1 MNNAPMTPEEFRIFS
16 TAVLT
21 GLLILV
27 ALAGADWLKDYKR
40 AVIPKD
46 SRLKTPQKAFQA
58 FSGIWLAAANF
69 ILLILTSGPRYTLP
83 EILQVLATTAPIL
96 LGITL
101 ILPALIV
108 GTYHLLRITRIAVG
122 FLARIL
128 IIILPAWFIGKIL
141 MKLVTAWS
149 QFMTKTLIKT
159 STPTNS
165 ERAR

>member
-21 GLLILV
+21 GLLILTT
-27 ALAGADWLKDYKR
+27 LTGADWLKDYKR

-46 SRLKTPQKAFQA
+46 SRLKTPQKAFPI
-58 FSGIWLAAANF
+58 FSGIWLILANF
-69 ILLILTSGPRYTLP
+69 AIFLLSAGPKYTPL
-83 EILQVLATTAPIL
+83 EVLQTLVTAAPIL
-96 LGITL
+96 LGIAL

-128 IIILPAWFIGKIL
+128 IITPAWFTGKMA
-141 MKLVTAWS
+141 MKLVNAWS
-149 QFMTKTLIKT
+149 SFMTKTLIKT
-159 STPTNS
+159 PANNS

>member
-1 MNNAPMTPEEFRIFS
+1 MNNAPMTPEQFRIFS

-21 GLLILV
+21 GLLILTT
-27 ALAGADWLKDYKR
+27 LTGADWLKDYKR

-69 ILLILTSGPRYTLP
+69 ILLILTAEPKYTLP
-83 EILQVLATTAPIL
+83 EILQVLATTEPIL
-96 LGITL
+96 LGIAL

-108 GTYHLLRITRIAVG
+108 GTYHLLRIGKIAIS
-122 FLARIL
+122 IL
-128 IIILPAWFIGKIL
+128 IITPAWFTGKMIL
-141 MKLVTAWS
+141 KAVNAWS
-149 QFMTKTLIKT
+149 QLMTKTLIKT

>member
-1 MNNAPMTPEEFRIFS
+1 MTNAPMTPEQFRIFN

-27 ALAGADWLKDYKR
+27 ALAGAEWLKDYKR

-46 SRLKTPQKAFQA
+46 SRLKAPQKAFQA

-69 ILLILTSGPRYTLP
+69 ILILLTSGPRYTLP
-83 EILQVLATTAPIL
+83 EVLQVLATAEPIL
-96 LGITL
+96 FGIAL

-108 GTYHLLRITRIAVG
+108 GTYHLLRIGRIAIG
-122 FLARIL
+122 IL
-128 IIILPAWFIGKIL
+128 LITPAWLTGKMIL
-141 MKLVTAWS
+141 KAVNTWS
-149 QFMTKTLIKT
+149 QLMTKTLIKNPA
-159 STPTNS
+159 PTNS

>member
-58 FSGIWLAAANF
+58 FSGIWLILANFAIFLLSAGPKYTPLEVLQTLAAAE
-69 ILLILTSGPRYTLP
+69 P
-83 EILQVLATTAPIL
+83 VL
-96 LGITL
+96 LGIAL
-101 ILPALIV
+101 ILPTLIV
-108 GTYHLLRITRIAVG
+108 GTYHLLRIGKIAIS
-122 FLARIL
+122 IL
-128 IIILPAWFIGKIL
+128 IITPAWFTGKMIL
-141 MKLVTAWS
+141 KAVNAWS
-149 QFMTKTLIKT
+149 QLMTKTLIKT

>member
-1 MNNAPMTPEEFRIFS
+1 MTPEEFRIFS

-21 GLLILV
+21 GLLILIT
-27 ALAGADWLKDYKR
+27 LTGADWLKDYKR

-46 SRLKTPQKAFQA
+46 SRLKAPQKAFQA
-58 FSGIWLAAANF
+58 FSGIWLILANF
-69 ILLILTSGPRYTLP
+69 AIFLLSAGPKYTPL
-83 EILQVLATTAPIL
+83 EVLQTLVTAAPIL
-96 LGITL
+96 LGIAL

-128 IIILPAWFIGKIL
+128 IITPAWFTGKMIL
-141 MKLVTAWS
+141 KAVNAWS
-149 QFMTKTLIKT
+149 QLMTKTLIKT

>member
-1 MNNAPMTPEEFRIFS
+1 MTPEEFRIFS

-21 GLLILV
+21 GLLILIT
-27 ALAGADWLKDYKR
+27 LTGADWLKDYKR

-46 SRLKTPQKAFQA
+46 SRLKAPQKAFQA
-58 FSGIWLAAANF
+58 FSGIWLILANF
-69 ILLILTSGPRYTLP
+69 AIFLLSAGPKYTPL
-83 EILQVLATTAPIL
+83 EVLQTLVTAAPIL
-96 LGITL
+96 LGIAL

-128 IIILPAWFIGKIL
+128 IITPAWFTGKMA
-141 MKLVTAWS
+141 MKLVNAWS
-149 QFMTKTLIKT
+149 SFMTKTLIKT
-159 STPTNS
+159 PANNS

>member
-1 MNNAPMTPEEFRIFS
+1 MNNAPITPEEFRIFS

-21 GLLILV
+21 ALLILI

-58 FSGIWLAAANF
+58 FSGIWLAAANLL
-69 ILLILTSGPRYTLP
+69 LLILTSGAKYTLP
-83 EILQVLATTAPIL
+83 EALQVLATAEPIL
-96 LGITL
+96 FGIAL

-128 IIILPAWFIGKIL
+128 IITPAWFIGKMIL
-141 MKLVTAWS
+141 KAVNAWS
-149 QFMTKTLIKT
+149 QLMTKTLIGTTTNKT
-159 STPTNS
+159 S

>member
-1 MNNAPMTPEEFRIFS
+1 MSP
-16 TAVLT
+16 
-21 GLLILV
+21 ILRRV
-27 ALAGADWLKDYKR
+27 RNIYKISNSHLDYKR

-83 EILQVLATTAPIL
+83 EILQVLATTEPIL
-96 LGITL
+96 LGIAL

-108 GTYHLLRITRIAVG
+108 GTYHLLKTTRI
-122 FLARIL
+122 LAHIL
-128 IIILPAWFIGKIL
+128 IITPAWFTGKMIL
-141 MKLVTAWS
+141 KAINAWS
-149 QFMTKTLIKT
+149 QLMTKTLIKT

>member
-16 TAVLT
+16 TAILT

-58 FSGIWLAAANF
+58 FSGIWLILANFAIFLLSAGPKYTPLEVLQTLAAA
-69 ILLILTSGPRYTLP
+69 
-83 EILQVLATTAPIL
+83 EPIL
-96 LGITL
+96 LGIAL

-128 IIILPAWFIGKIL
+128 IITPAWFTGKMA
-141 MKLVTAWS
+141 MKLVNAWS
-149 QFMTKTLIKT
+149 SFMTKTLIKT
-159 STPTNS
+159 PANNS

>member
-1 MNNAPMTPEEFRIFS
+1 MNNAPMTPEQFRIFS

-21 GLLILV
+21 GLLILI

-46 SRLKTPQKAFQA
+46 SRLKAPQKAFQA

-83 EILQVLATTAPIL
+83 EVLQVLATAEPIL
-96 LGITL
+96 FGIAL

-108 GTYHLLRITRIAVG
+108 GTYHLLRIGKIAIS
-122 FLARIL
+122 IL
-128 IIILPAWFIGKIL
+128 IITPAWFTGKMA
-141 MKLVTAWS
+141 MKLVNAWS
-149 QFMTKTLIKT
+149 SFMTKTLIKT
-159 STPTNS
+159 PANNS

>member
-1 MNNAPMTPEEFRIFS
+1 MNNAPMTPEQFRIFS

-21 GLLILV
+21 GLLILTT
-27 ALAGADWLKDYKR
+27 LTGAEWLNDYKR
-40 AVIPKD
+40 GITKNT
-46 SRLKTPQKAFQA
+46 RLETPQKAFQA

-69 ILLILTSGPRYTLP
+69 ILLILTAGPKYTLP

-96 LGITL
+96 LGIAL

-128 IIILPAWFIGKIL
+128 IITPAWFTGKMIL
-141 MKLVTAWS
+141 KAVNAWS
-149 QFMTKTLIKT
+149 QLMTKTLIKN
-159 STPTNS
+159 PANNS

>member
-1 MNNAPMTPEEFRIFS
+1 MNNAPMTPEQFRIFS

-21 GLLILV
+21 GLLILTT
-27 ALAGADWLKDYKR
+27 LAGTEWLKDYKR
-40 AVIPKD
+40 DAIPKD

-83 EILQVLATTAPIL
+83 EILQVLATTEPIL
-96 LGITL
+96 LGI
-101 ILPALIV
+101 ALIV
-108 GTYHLLRITRIAVG
+108 GTYHLLRITRVTVG
-122 FLARIL
+122 FLAHIL
-128 IIILPAWFIGKIL
+128 IITPAWFIGKMM
-141 MKLVTAWS
+141 MKLVAAWS

-159 STPTNS
+159 TNS

>member
-1 MNNAPMTPEEFRIFS
+1 MNNAPMTPEQYRIFS

-21 GLLILV
+21 GLLILTT
-27 ALAGADWLKDYKR
+27 LTGAEWLNDYKR
-40 AVIPKD
+40 GITKNT
-46 SRLKTPQKAFQA
+46 RLETPQKAFQA

-69 ILLILTSGPRYTLP
+69 ILLILTAGPKYTLP

-96 LGITL
+96 LGIAL

-128 IIILPAWFIGKIL
+128 IITPAWFTGKMIL
-141 MKLVTAWS
+141 KAVNAWS
-149 QFMTKTLIKT
+149 QLMTKSLIKN
-159 STPTNS
+159 PANNS

>member
-108 GTYHLLRITRIAVG
+108 GTYHLLRIGKIAIS
-122 FLARIL
+122 IL
-128 IIILPAWFIGKIL
+128 IITPAWFTGKMIL
-141 MKLVTAWS
+141 KAVNAWS
-149 QFMTKTLIKT
+149 QLMTKTLIKT

>member
-46 SRLKTPQKAFQA
+46 SRLKAPQKAFQA

-69 ILLILTSGPRYTLP
+69 ILIILTSGPRYTLP
-83 EILQVLATTAPIL
+83 EILQVLATAEPII
-96 LGITL
+96 LGIAL

-108 GTYHLLRITRIAVG
+108 GAYHLLRIGRIAIS
-122 FLARIL
+122 IL
-128 IIILPAWFIGKIL
+128 LITPAWFTGKMIL
-141 MKLVTAWS
+141 KLVNAWS
-149 QFMTKTLIKT
+149 QLMTNTLIKT
-159 STPTNS
+159 TKPTNS

>member
-21 GLLILV
+21 GLLILI
-27 ALAGADWLKDYKR
+27 ALVGVDWLNGYKR
-40 AVIPKD
+40 SLYPEE

-58 FSGIWLAAANF
+58 FSGIWLAAAN
-69 ILLILTSGPRYTLP
+69 LLLLFLTAGAKYTLP
-83 EILQVLATTAPIL
+83 EALQTFAQTEPIL
-96 LGITL
+96 LGIAL
-101 ILPALIV
+101 ILPVLIV

-128 IIILPAWFIGKIL
+128 IITPAWFIGKMIL
-141 MKLVTAWS
+141 KAVNAWS
-149 QFMTKTLIKT
+149 QLMTKTLIGTTTNKT
-159 STPTNS
+159 S

>member
-1 MNNAPMTPEEFRIFS
+1 MNNAPMTPEQFRIFS

-21 GLLILV
+21 GLLILTT
-27 ALAGADWLKDYKR
+27 LAGADWLKDYKR

-46 SRLKTPQKAFQA
+46 SRLKAPQKAFQA

-69 ILLILTSGPRYTLP
+69 ILIILTSRPRYTLP
-83 EILQVLATTAPIL
+83 EVLQVLATTEPIL

-101 ILPALIV
+101 ILPVLIV

-128 IIILPAWFIGKIL
+128 IITPAWFTGKMA
-141 MKLVTAWS
+141 MKLVNAWS
-149 QFMTKTLIKT
+149 SFMTKTLIKT
-159 STPTNS
+159 PANNS

>member
-1 MNNAPMTPEEFRIFS
+1 MSNTPMTPEQFRIFS

-21 GLLILV
+21 GLLILIT
-27 ALAGADWLKDYKR
+27 LAGADWFKDYKR
-40 AVIPKD
+40 AVIPND
-46 SRLKTPQKAFQA
+46 SRLKAPQKAFQA
-58 FSGIWLAAANF
+58 FSGIWLAGANL
-69 ILLILTSGPRYTLP
+69 ILLLLTTGPRYTLP
-83 EILQVLATTAPIL
+83 EVLQTFATTEPIL

-108 GTYHLLRITRIAVG
+108 GTYHLLKITRTILG
-122 FLARIL
+122 FLANT

-149 QFMTKTLIKT
+149 QFMTKTLIQ
-159 STPTNS
+159 TPAHTNS

>member
-1 MNNAPMTPEEFRIFS
+1 MTPEEFRIFS

-21 GLLILV
+21 GLLILIT
-27 ALAGADWLKDYKR
+27 LTGADWLKDYKR

-46 SRLKTPQKAFQA
+46 SRLKAPQKAFQA
-58 FSGIWLAAANF
+58 FSGIWLILANF
-69 ILLILTSGPRYTLP
+69 AIFLLSAGPKYTPL
-83 EILQVLATTAPIL
+83 EVLQTLVTAAPIL
-96 LGITL
+96 LGIAL

-128 IIILPAWFIGKIL
+128 IITPAWFTGKMA
-141 MKLVTAWS
+141 MKLVNAWS
-149 QFMTKTLIKT
+149 SFMTKTLIKT

>member
-1 MNNAPMTPEEFRIFS
+1 MNNTHITPEQFRFFS

-21 GLLILV
+21 GVLILTTLV
-27 ALAGADWLKDYKR
+27 GADWLKDYKR

-69 ILLILTSGPRYTLP
+69 ILLFLTIGPRYTLP
-83 EILQVLATTAPIL
+83 EVLQTLATTEPAL

-128 IIILPAWFIGKIL
+128 IITPAWFIGKMIL
-141 MKLVTAWS
+141 RAVTAWS

-159 STPTNS
+159 PAPNNS

>member
-1 MNNAPMTPEEFRIFS
+1 MNNAPMTPEQFRIFS

-21 GLLILV
+21 GLLILTT
-27 ALAGADWLKDYKR
+27 LAGTEWLKDYKR
-40 AVIPKD
+40 DAIPKD

-83 EILQVLATTAPIL
+83 EILQVLATTEPIL
-96 LGITL
+96 LGIAL

-108 GTYHLLRITRIAVG
+108 GTYHLLRITRVTVG
-122 FLARIL
+122 FLAHIL
-128 IIILPAWFIGKIL
+128 IITPAWFTGKMM
-141 MKLVTAWS
+141 MKLVAAWS

-159 STPTNS
+159 TNS

>member
-46 SRLKTPQKAFQA
+46 SRLKTPQKAFQT

-83 EILQVLATTAPIL
+83 EVLQVLATAEPII
-96 LGITL
+96 LGIAL

-108 GTYHLLRITRIAVG
+108 GTYHLLKTTRI
-122 FLARIL
+122 LAHIL
-128 IIILPAWFIGKIL
+128 IITPAWFTGKMIL
-141 MKLVTAWS
+141 KAVNGWS
-149 QFMTKTLIKT
+149 QLMTKTLIKT

>member
-1 MNNAPMTPEEFRIFS
+1 MNNTPMTPEQFRIFS

-21 GLLILV
+21 GLLILTT
-27 ALAGADWLKDYKR
+27 LAGADWLKDYKR

-69 ILLILTSGPRYTLP
+69 LLLFLTAGAKYALP
-83 EILQVLATTAPIL
+83 EALQTFAQAEPAL
-96 LGITL
+96 LGIAL

-108 GTYHLLRITRIAVG
+108 GTYHLLRITRITVG

-128 IIILPAWFIGKIL
+128 IITPAWFIGKMIL
-141 MKLVTAWS
+141 KAVTAWS

-159 STPTNS
+159 PAPNNS

>member
-21 GLLILV
+21 GLLILIT
-27 ALAGADWLKDYKR
+27 LTGAEWLNNYKR
-40 AVIPKD
+40 GITKNT
-46 SRLKTPQKAFQA
+46 RLETPQKAFPI
-58 FSGIWLAAANF
+58 FSGIWLILANFAIFLLSAGPKYTPLEVLQTLAAA
-69 ILLILTSGPRYTLP
+69 
-83 EILQVLATTAPIL
+83 EPIL
-96 LGITL
+96 LGIAL

-128 IIILPAWFIGKIL
+128 IITPAWFTGKMA
-141 MKLVTAWS
+141 MKLVNAWS
-149 QFMTKTLIKT
+149 SFMTKTLIKT
-159 STPTNS
+159 PANNS